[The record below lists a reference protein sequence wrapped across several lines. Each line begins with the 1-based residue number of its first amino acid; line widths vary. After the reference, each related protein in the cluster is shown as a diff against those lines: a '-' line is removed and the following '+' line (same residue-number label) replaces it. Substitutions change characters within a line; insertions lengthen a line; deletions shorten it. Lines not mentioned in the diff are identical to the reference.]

1 MRTHLQILLPELA
14 QLSLDND
21 VAFSVVHKRGQVT
34 RHDHTSLRQLAQQFP
49 SLPFLLLVQA
59 SDTVHTTISLPPL
72 KKAQQ
77 AMAIQ
82 SRLQQMLL
90 APLSQHVFCYEAKP
104 DHHFTVVWTERA
116 PLQHV
121 LRSLNALSIHRI
133 MVQPAS
139 LSPTQPHSPQCYL
152 IHKAL
157 DFSSQLQHSMPWE
170 KQLTRPLLLGLTAMA
185 LVVVGLYSHTRQ
197 QHDELHTLQ
206 TLAQQAVSDRWPQLP
221 VVVTPLKQ
229 AQQALH
235 NMAQPEQRVTPS
247 LQSLLQLS
255 AQWLAP
261 MTPNIQRLNWKDH
274 TLQLFLHPDS
284 NTQSLQTLV
293 DSTHE
298 QLQAQGLQWLYQ
310 PQQNPLLLQLQP
322 ITP

>member
-1 MRTHLQILLPELA
+1 MRTHLQILLPELE
-14 QLSLDND
+14 QLSLDTD
-21 VAFSVVHKRGQVT
+21 VAFSVVHKRELVT
-34 RHDHTSLRQLAQQFP
+34 RQGHATLKQLAQQFP
-49 SLPFLLLVQA
+49 TLPFLLLVHA

-90 APLSQHVFCYEAKP
+90 APVSQHLFCYEAKP
-104 DHHFTVVWTERA
+104 DHHFAIVWTERA
-116 PLQHV
+116 PLQH
-121 LRSLNALSIHRI
+121 LLGSLNALSVHRVI
-133 MVQPAS
+133 VQPIS
-139 LSPTQPHSPQCYL
+139 LSPTQPRAPHCYA
-152 IHKAL
+152 IHKNL
-157 DFSSQLQHSMPWE
+157 DFSAQLQHRTPWE
-170 KQLTRPLLLGLTAMA
+170 NRLTRPLLWA
-185 LVVVGLYSHTRQ
+185 LAVMLILVVGLYSHTRQ
-197 QHDELHTLQ
+197 QRDELHNLQ

-221 VVVTPLKQ
+221 VVVAPLKQ

-235 NMAQPEQRVTPS
+235 NNAQPEQEQALV
-247 LQSLLQLS
+247 LQTLLQHS

-261 MTPNIQRLNWKDH
+261 VTPAVQRLSWKDH
-274 TLQLFLHPDS
+274 TLSLWLQPDS
-284 NTQSLQTLV
+284 DTQSLQALV

-298 QLQAQGLQWLYQ
+298 QLQAQGLQWHYQ